1 MKTFIAALLM
11 LSMAVAVTVAMT
23 LICHNAADRL
33 YTATSAA
40 YSADSSRRA
49 DAAAALR
56 DEWEQK
62 RCLFA
67 LTVNKSET
75 ERIDLLIDS
84 LCELTLH
91 SHGDDDYFGIC
102 RLLYDAFDRVKQL
115 LGISAYS
122 FF

>member
-1 MKTFIAALLM
+1 MKTFIVALLM
-11 LSMAVAVTVAMT
+11 LSLAVAVTAVMT
-23 LICHNAADRL
+23 VVCHNSTDRL
-33 YTATSAA
+33 YTAVSAA
-40 YSADSSRRA
+40 YSADVDRRA
-49 DAAAALR
+49 DAANALR
-56 DEWEQK
+56 DEWDRK

-75 ERIDLLIDS
+75 ERIDALIDS

-91 SHGDDDYFGIC
+91 SYGDEDYFGVC

-115 LGISAYS
+115 LSISAYS